1 MKPVV
6 IVDLDGTLYDSSA
19 RQHLAQNQDW
29 EAFHEASADDPP
41 NEAVLDVLS
50 ALPPQT
56 MIIACTGRNE
66 GHRKITEDWMIKHCV
81 PVDEILMRPQFDFR
95 SDAVLKPQMM
105 IEWAEAHC
113 PGKTLQE
120 LVWFVLDD
128 RDKVVE
134 AWRAM
139 GLPCWQVNEGVY

>member
-6 IVDLDGTLYDSSA
+6 VVDLDGTLYDSSA
-19 RQHLAQNQDW
+19 RQHLAMNGEW
-29 EAFHEASADDPP
+29 EAFHAASCDDPP

-56 MIIACTGRNE
+56 KIIACTGRNE

-81 PVDEILMRPQFDFR
+81 PVDAVLMRPEHDYS
-95 SDAVLKPQMM
+95 SDAVLKPQMLA
-105 IEWAEAHC
+105 EWAAEEFPMTAL
-113 PGKTLQE
+113 TD

-128 RDKVVE
+128 RDKVVD

-139 GLPCWQVNEGVY
+139 GLPCWQVNQGVY